1 MKRFMMDFEKPV
13 VELEIK
19 LDELKKSLSAAKPE
33 IAEEIRFLED
43 QINKLRER
51 VYTNLSSWEKLQIA
65 RHPDRPRA
73 LDYINLIFS
82 GFIELHGDRL
92 YGDDSALVGGP
103 AFLENER
110 VMILGHQKGKNIKE
124 NVARNFGMPHPKGF
138 RKTKRL
144 MSLAEKFHL
153 PLICFIDTPGAYPGI
168 EAEKHGQA
176 VAIAENLMKMSNLAV
191 PIIVVN
197 IGEGGSGGALAL
209 GVGDKVFMLENSYY
223 SVITPEGCASILWH
237 DETKASEAAEALK
250 ITAESLMELNIIDGI
265 IKEPLGG
272 AHRDPEFAARNLKKV
287 LVENLMELKEFPAE
301 KLLSNRYRKFR
312 EIGAYAKNR

>member
-65 RHPDRPRA
+65 RHPNRPRT

-82 GFIELHGDRL
+82 DFIELHGDRL

-144 MSLAEKFHL
+144 MNLAEKFHL
-153 PLICFIDTPGAYPGI
+153 PLVCFIDTPGAYPGI

-191 PIIVVN
+191 PVIVVN

-237 DETKASEAAEALK
+237 DETKAPEAAEALK

>member
-19 LDELKKSLSAAKPE
+19 LDELKKSLSVAKPE

-43 QINKLRER
+43 QINKLRKR

-82 GFIELHGDRL
+82 DFIELRGDRL
-92 YGDDSALVGGP
+92 YGDDPALVGGP

-110 VMILGHQKGKNIKE
+110 VMILGHQKGKDIKE

-209 GVGDKVFMLENSYY
+209 GVGDKIFMLENSYY

-272 AHRDPEFAARNLKKV
+272 AHRDSEFVARNLKKV
-287 LVENLMELKEFPAE
+287 LVENLMELKNFSVE
-301 KLLSNRYRKFR
+301 KLLSNRYRKLR
-312 EIGAYAKNR
+312 EIGVYAKNR